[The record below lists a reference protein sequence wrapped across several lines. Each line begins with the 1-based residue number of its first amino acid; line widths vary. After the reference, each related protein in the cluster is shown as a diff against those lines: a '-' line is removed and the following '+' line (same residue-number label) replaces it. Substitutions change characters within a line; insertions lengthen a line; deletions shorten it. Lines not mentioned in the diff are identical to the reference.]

1 MAIMLKKNTLT
12 PKINLSL
19 RKNKLKKSKLKK
31 VVILMTMLL
40 SMDVF
45 QVQEYM
51 TLALKVLFMI
61 NKKVKKLTI
70 LIKKLSLIK
79 CVKGK

>member
-12 PKINLSL
+12 PKINLSQ

-31 VVILMTMLL
+31 VVISMTMLL
-40 SMDVF
+40 FMDVF

-51 TLALKVLFMI
+51 ILALKDLFMI
-61 NKKVKKLTI
+61 NKKVKKLTT

-79 CVKGK
+79 CVRNK